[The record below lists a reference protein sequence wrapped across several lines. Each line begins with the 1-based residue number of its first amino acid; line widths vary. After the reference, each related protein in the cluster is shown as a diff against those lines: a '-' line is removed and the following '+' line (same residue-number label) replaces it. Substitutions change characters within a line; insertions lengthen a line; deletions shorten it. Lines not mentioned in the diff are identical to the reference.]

1 MLSNV
6 SGGLTESTRFISMTG
21 GQRLCYN
28 NRSRITISNQW
39 VEEAM
44 GHAESKNAEFIPLN
58 IAVMTISDSR
68 TEDNDTSGQRLVDRL
83 TGAGH
88 RLAEKL
94 IVPDNRYRIREVL
107 SRWIADPEVHSVITT
122 GGTGLTGRDITPEAV
137 EPLFDKHIEGFGELF
152 RQLSYPLIKTST
164 VQSRAIAGLANGTP
178 IFCLPGSPGACKDGW
193 DGIIQYQLD
202 MRHKPCNLVEMMPR
216 FMEQ

>member
-137 EPLFDKHIEGFGELF
+137 EPLFDTG
-152 RQLSYPLIKTST
+152 R
-164 VQSRAIAGLANGTP
+164 
-178 IFCLPGSPGACKDGW
+178 
-193 DGIIQYQLD
+193 
-202 MRHKPCNLVEMMPR
+202 MRLHLL
-216 FMEQ
+216 